1 MLKQLLILL
10 FFSLPSLAAE
20 KPNIIFIMAD
30 DLGYRDL
37 GCYGQEKIQ
46 TPNLNRMAAEGM
58 KFTQCYTGAP
68 VCAPARST
76 LMTGQHSGHTR
87 VRSNFGKGGVKG
99 LGGGK
104 GRVPLKP
111 QDITVAEV
119 LKKAGYVTGM
129 MGKWGLGE
137 PNTTGEPH
145 KKGWD
150 EFVGFLNQRRAHTY
164 YPDYIWRNT
173 EKYEL
178 PGNYEEPKTDYT
190 HDIFTNESLK
200 FIEKHHENPFFL
212 YIPYCVPHDKFEIP
226 SVGQY
231 AVRSWSESEKVYAA
245 MISRMDQGVGQILN
259 LLKKLKIDEKTY
271 VFFTSD
277 NGAAKRWKNIDSSGA
292 LRGIKRDVY
301 EGGIRVPMLVW
312 APGKVPAGQVNDLQ
326 WYFPDVLP
334 TLTEIAS
341 AKLPENV
348 DGVSV
353 LPTLSGQTQDL
364 DKRVLYWEFYEK
376 AGSRATRFG
385 DWKAVQYGMNKKPGK
400 IELYNL
406 KDDISESN
414 DVSSDHPEIVSR
426 VEEIFAREHKP
437 SEHYI
442 WGSRKTSK

>member
-1 MLKQLLILL
+1 MEKFIFGLVILS
-10 FFSLPSLAAE
+10 FTAFSAD

-37 GCYGQEKIQ
+37 GCYGQEKIK
-46 TPNLNRMAAEGM
+46 TPNLNRMASEGM

-87 VRSNFGKGGVKG
+87 VRGNFGKGGVKG
-99 LGGGK
+99 LGGAE
-104 GRVPLKP
+104 GRVPLKEE
-111 QDITVAEV
+111 DITVAQV
-119 LKKAGYVTGM
+119 LKSAGYVTGM

-137 PNTTGEPH
+137 PNTSGEPH

-164 YPDYIWRNT
+164 YPKYIWRNT

-178 PGNYEEPKTDYT
+178 PGNYKSPKTDYT
-190 HDIFTNESLK
+190 HDIFTEESLK
-200 FIEKHHENPFFL
+200 FIERNHKQSFFL
-212 YIPYCVPHDKFEIP
+212 YIPYCVPHNKYEIP
-226 SVGQY
+226 SVGEY
-231 AVRSWSESEKVYAA
+231 EDENWSDDEKVYAA
-245 MISRMDQGVGQILN
+245 MISRMDSGIGRILN
-259 LLKKLKIDEKTY
+259 LLKKLRIDKKTY

-277 NGAAKRWKNIDSSGA
+277 NGAAKLWENIDSSGS

-301 EGGIRVPMLVW
+301 EGGIRVPMIAW
-312 APGKVPAGQVNDLQ
+312 APDKIPAGKVSDLQ

-334 TLTEIAS
+334 TFAELASTEAP
-341 AKLPENV
+341 ANV

-353 LPTLSGQTQDL
+353 VPFLHGQSQVLND
-364 DKRVLYWEFYEK
+364 RVLYWEFYEK
-376 AGSRATRFG
+376 QGSRAVRFG

-406 KDDISESN
+406 KNDLSESE
-414 DVSSDHPEIVSR
+414 DIALKHPEIIAR
-426 VEEIFAREHKP
+426 VEKIFEREHQP

-442 WGSRKTSK
+442 WKSRIKSR

>member
-1 MLKQLLILL
+1 MIKLIYIL
-10 FFSLPSLAAE
+10 SLSLCCLAANE

-30 DLGYRDL
+30 DLGYTDI

-87 VRSNFGKGGVKG
+87 VRGNFGKGGVKG
-99 LGGGK
+99 LGGVN

-111 QDITVAEV
+111 EDTTIAEV
-119 LKKAGYVTGM
+119 LKEAGYVTGM

-164 YPDYIWRNT
+164 YPDYIWRNQDKWILKGNL
-173 EKYEL
+173 EK
-178 PGNYEEPKTDYT
+178 PKTDYT
-190 HDIFTNESLK
+190 HDIFTQESLN
-200 FIEKHHENPFFL
+200 FIERNHQKPFFL

-231 AVRSWSESEKVYAA
+231 ADKPWSQSEKVYAA
-245 MISRMDQGVGQILN
+245 MISRMDKGIGSIFS
-259 LLKKLKIDEKTY
+259 LLKKLKIDDNTY

-277 NGAAKRWKNIDSSGA
+277 NGAAKRWENIDSSGP
-292 LRGIKRDVY
+292 LKGIKRDVY

-312 APGKVPAGQVNDLQ
+312 APGKIAPGKVSPLR

-334 TLTEIAS
+334 TLSELASGNTPQNIDGISIAT
-341 AKLPENV
+341 
-348 DGVSV
+348 
-353 LPTLSGQTQDL
+353 TLNGQAQDL
-364 DKRVLYWEFYEK
+364 SKRVMYWEFYEK
-376 AGSRATRFG
+376 SGSRAVRFG
-385 DWKAVQYGMNKKPGK
+385 DWKAVQYGMNNKPK
-400 IELYNL
+400 SIELYNL
-406 KDDISESN
+406 ANDISESN
-414 DVSSDHPEIVSR
+414 NLATSYPEMISKIKK
-426 VEEIFAREHKP
+426 IFTQEHQA
-437 SEHYI
+437 SEHYS
-442 WGSRKTSK
+442 WKVKAKK